1 MRAGEPLP
9 RWVLGSLVVAL
20 VGIAGLA
27 GVLALA
33 MPALRQGRLITEA
46 TRVCE
51 ERTTEAVQWL
61 DRESELARA
70 LERERQE
77 AALRGPYLLHTDD
90 EVVVQTTLSGL
101 AQGLGFEVLGFRL
114 GTVRGG
120 EAFDTVPASL
130 KVSGDRA
137 ELPPLL
143 AAFYGE
149 PRVVRLVALDLEAPE
164 FGTERVVATLRWEF
178 ASPVR
183 SRPDPEVPS
192 ARWAPPAVASTP
204 EAAVAGWNEARW
216 QRLEEAVTTLRSL
229 GPELRR
235 VAALER
241 DRAALEQE
249 RRALDRWRE
258 ASDSER
264 RAVLRKVPLLLRRLE
279 VSAVGR
285 AGLRPGPG
293 GTLQIVDDD

>member
-1 MRAGEPLP
+1 MTGGEPLP
-9 RWVLGSLVVAL
+9 RWVLGSTTVAL
-20 VGIAGLA
+20 IALGGLA
-27 GVLALA
+27 ALLTLA
-33 MPALRQGRLITEA
+33 MPTLRQGRLIAEATDVCRERATEA
-46 TRVCE
+46 E
-51 ERTTEAVQWL
+51 EWL
-61 DRESELARA
+61 AREPELAGA
-70 LERERQE
+70 LDSERRE
-77 AALRGPYLLHTDD
+77 AHARRPYLLQSDD
-90 EVVVQTTLSGL
+90 EVVVQTALTGL
-101 AQGLGFEVLGFRL
+101 ARDLAFDVLDFRL

-120 EAFDTVPASL
+120 EAFDTVPATL
-130 KVSGDRA
+130 KVAGDRA

-143 AAFYGE
+143 ASFYE
-149 PRVVRLVALDLEAPE
+149 QPRVVRLVALDLEAPE

-183 SRPDPEVPS
+183 SRASPAASAGRWSPPAAASAPET
-192 ARWAPPAVASTP
+192 AVASWN
-204 EAAVAGWNEARW
+204 EGRWRELEGAVAA
-216 QRLEEAVTTLRSL
+216 LRAL

-235 VAALER
+235 VEALEQER
-241 DRAALEQE
+241 TALEQE
-249 RRALDRWRE
+249 RRALDRWRQ